1 MVDDFE
7 KRQPIPVTLGISY
20 DFWTLAELAKEL
32 GKNEDYEEYTLR
44 SKDYKNLWHPGQR
57 LFMPKDDKGEW
68 IDIDPKFDG
77 GPGGRDYYDE
87 NNGWTYAWDIQHD
100 IPGLIELMGGKTKFE
115 QNLDQLFHEGIG
127 MAKYKFW
134 INIYPLTFIIFWH
147 K

>member
-68 IDIDPKFDG
+68 IDIDPKFVFSHS
-77 GPGGRDYYDE
+77 YTFME
-87 NNGWTYAWDIQHD
+87 QLVKI
-100 IPGLIELMGGKTKFE
+100 LFKFS
-115 QNLDQLFHEGIG
+115 LSTH
-127 MAKYKFW
+127 
-134 INIYPLTFIIFWH
+134 
-147 K
+147 